1 MYDLTT
7 KSKKC
12 DVKLTQ
18 PVKFS
23 KWLDRHILAV
33 VTETEVIT
41 IDSREGQPP
50 AIPSSLP
57 LLLPI
62 QKEEKLH
69 ITNLTYLQHLVSP
82 TRPFPWIHSCRR
94 RRLLMSL
101 LHQTLSLCSLWGSC
115 WRLVFFPSFSLLLL
129 PPSRSTFDVSLGLCR
144 KGI

>member
-50 AIPSSLP
+50 AIPSSHFLFFFF
-57 LLLPI
+57 
-62 QKEEKLH
+62 QFKKKKNS
-69 ITNLTYLQHLVSP
+69 TSP
-82 TRPFPWIHSCRR
+82 TSLTCSTWCRQQG
-94 RRLLMSL
+94 LFL
-101 LHQTLSLCSLWGSC
+101 GS
-115 WRLVFFPSFSLLLL
+115 
-129 PPSRSTFDVSLGLCR
+129 TAADGDDY
-144 KGI
+144 